1 MAITSTRIPSVL
13 PCLLTV
19 IAMVL
24 PSCLGRIGDDVY
36 CHYETEPKHGIACM
50 IGDPDGPVTL
60 VYSHFYK
67 LRGSS
72 TFSSSEQREA
82 LLGDPAGPASLR
94 KDGTGLRMTLDG
106 HTAYLSRTHR
116 LGPAA
121 LMGVDYVFGSFSP
134 NCFAAVDADSL
145 SYTLLTNG
153 TLKSRKAPI
162 QDDGT
167 TVSDDI
173 EFALLSVSSFPNRSL
188 GVFLLGRT
196 QVDGSTRF
204 FIMKGDPRPG
214 YESEYWTR
222 QSIESWLEQTALE
235 QSAVLERPSTQMLLE
250 HAMYGVVSAATHGKK
265 LMVRPLSDSAAN
277 KMTFYRLRLTSL
289 FLLLSATWIQ
299 DIGHLPPVLAL
310 REGPDTP
317 HL

>member
-36 CHYETEPKHGIACM
+36 CHYETEPKHRIGCM

-60 VYSHFYK
+60 VYSDFYK

-72 TFSSSEQREA
+72 TCSSSKQREA
-82 LLGDPAGPASLR
+82 FLGHPAGPASLS
-94 KDGTGLRMTLDG
+94 KEGTGLRMTLDG
-106 HTAYLSRTHR
+106 HTAHLSRTHR

-121 LMGVDYVFGSFSP
+121 LMGVDYEFGSSSP
-134 NCFAAVDADSL
+134 YCFAVVDTDSL
-145 SYTLLTNG
+145 FYTLLTNG
-153 TLKSRKAPI
+153 TLKNRKAPI

-167 TVSDDI
+167 MVSDDV
-173 EFALLSVSSFPNRSL
+173 EFAILSVSSFPNSSL

-196 QVDGSTRF
+196 QVDGSTSF

-214 YESEYWTR
+214 
-222 QSIESWLEQTALE
+222 
-235 QSAVLERPSTQMLLE
+235 
-250 HAMYGVVSAATHGKK
+250 
-265 LMVRPLSDSAAN
+265 
-277 KMTFYRLRLTSL
+277 
-289 FLLLSATWIQ
+289 
-299 DIGHLPPVLAL
+299 
-310 REGPDTP
+310 
-317 HL
+317 